1 VDEVLLNAQ
10 IMEKIHKR
18 IDGNPNRDIER
29 DHKDEE
35 KEATVRIEPST
46 SAEDEKSD
54 TMYIQSKAEEMESK
68 AIASEQVR
76 ATLEVA
82 AASGSEGEDEP
93 IRTRRRSN
101 SGPPEA
107 IIREDAVTNNLP
119 NVAVSTPTVEP
130 PPKTESAIESNSK
143 KEEEP
148 FKRQK
153 EKADE
158 AKEEGEREEE
168 EESPK
173 PKRKDSNSFRLAL
186 DKMPRHASYT
196 PLSARG
202 PNEAH
207 IPLHRSSSGLS
218 SKPSA
223 PTTTTDKLQATLWIK
238 LEQTFKENMRLKLDN
253 ARLDHLVEVIYF
265 SFSLLFFSFSF
276 SFSFSLRLIIF
287 LYNRQ

>member
-1 VDEVLLNAQ
+1 MNEVLLNAQ

-29 DHKDEE
+29 DHKEEE
-35 KEATVRIEPST
+35 KEATVRIEPSA

-68 AIASEQVR
+68 AIASEQMR

-82 AASGSEGEDEP
+82 AASGGDKGEDEP
-93 IRTRRRSN
+93 IMTRRRSN

-107 IIREDAVTNNLP
+107 IIREDAVNLP
-119 NVAVSTPTVEP
+119 KVAVSTPTVES
-130 PPKTESAIESNSK
+130 PPKMDSAIESNSK

-148 FKRQK
+148 IKRLK
-153 EKADE
+153 ENTDE
-158 AKEEGEREEE
+158 AKAEGEGEEG
-168 EESPK
+168 SPK

-218 SKPSA
+218 SSPSA